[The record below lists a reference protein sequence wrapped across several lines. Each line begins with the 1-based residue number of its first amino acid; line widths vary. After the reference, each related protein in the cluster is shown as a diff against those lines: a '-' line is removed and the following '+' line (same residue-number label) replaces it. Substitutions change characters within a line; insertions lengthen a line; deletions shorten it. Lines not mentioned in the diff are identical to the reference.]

1 MFKNYYIVIP
11 ITPVNIAGVYAFIN
25 ANSENLCNI
34 GGNCETLQVVANPS
48 NPLEASFRFELSE
61 EFYPTYEVELAALGA
76 IVFTSSV
83 EYLAVYPGAPIED
96 EFPK

>member
-1 MFKNYYIVIP
+1 MIYQNYYIVIP
-11 ITPVNIAGVYAFIN
+11 ITPVNIAGVYTFIN

-34 GGNCETLQVVANPS
+34 GGNCETLQVVANPL

-76 IVFTSSV
+76 VVYTSAPA
-83 EYLAVYPGAPIED
+83 YLTAYPGAIIEA
-96 EFPK
+96 EEQ